1 MKQLSKFFAPV
12 AFAAAALCA
21 PQAYAAGQYANNSA
35 YLGVGTS
42 ATYIGI
48 MDPSAIPVENAFV
61 RNDVITPNSSF
72 INYWVVDVNPTGNVA
87 ASLSFL
93 NNGSAFTAF
102 NVELYLAQSPLT
114 NVANAAY
121 TCASQSQVGGAV
133 SCAAG
138 PGSLTL
144 ITTNN
149 TPFNIGQQSGSFL
162 ANTTNFLTAGRYV
175 VKVSGTT
182 ASGSN
187 PSYSGQIQVNQ
198 IPEPGSLALSGL
210 ALLGAAAAMRK
221 RKAA

>member
-21 PQAYAAGQYANNSA
+21 PQAYAAGQYASNSQ
-35 YLGVGTS
+35 YLGN
-42 ATYIGI
+42 ATYIGV
-48 MDPSAIPVENAFV
+48 MDPSAVPVENAFV
-61 RNDVITPNSSF
+61 RNDVIAANSSF
-72 INYWVVDVNPTGNVA
+72 TNFWVVDINPTGNVA

-93 NNGSAFTAF
+93 NIGSAFTAF
-102 NVELYLAQSPLT
+102 SVQLYLAQSPLT

-121 TCASQSQVGGAV
+121 TCASANQSAGAV
-133 SCAAG
+133 LCAAG
-138 PGSLTL
+138 PGALTL
-144 ITTNN
+144 INTND
-149 TPFNIGQQSGSFL
+149 TPFNIGGQSGSFF
-162 ANTTNFLTAGRYV
+162 ANTTTFLTAGRYV

-187 PSYSGQIQVNQ
+187 PTYSGQIQVNQ